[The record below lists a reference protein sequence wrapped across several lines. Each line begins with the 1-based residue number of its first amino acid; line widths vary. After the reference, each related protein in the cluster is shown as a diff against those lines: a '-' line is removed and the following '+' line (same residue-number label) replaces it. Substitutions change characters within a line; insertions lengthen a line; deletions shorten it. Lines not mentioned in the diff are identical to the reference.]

1 MTAKMKDKNSETDLI
16 KAFQIIDRDK
26 SGSIDK

>member
-1 MTAKMKDKNSETDLI
+1 MTTKMKDKNSEADFI
-16 KAFQIIDRDK
+16 NAFQIIDRDK